1 MAGANPEVRGHPG
14 ASGKPDIRRGN
25 PVCVARD
32 TAPTCRRCGE
42 QRWAG
47 DAPPQA
53 RCAMSLSPQRR
64 RRTTGGRRP
73 PQDLPGLRGR
83 HRQQPGAEPTA
94 AARRRAEAGKRSRRF
109 RARPEI
115 PATAKGHAP
124 NTLAAAAGNG
134 KPQPPHWTAAES
146 ASKGEPR
153 HRRGSDDLRKA
164 LDGPSKLSHPT
175 PVPAAMRPRR
185 GRSVYRGF
193 SPCPSTAPRSAA
205 RLRGRRLATAPTA
218 RARHAGREPWA
229 TGQLLPHVER
239 ERVRRC
245 GRQRRFRRRTLP
257 SPPSARTACRTGRC
271 TGRLLRRGR
280 R

>member
-25 PVCVARD
+25 PVCRARCRNA
-32 TAPTCRRCGE
+32 APTCRRCGE
-42 QRWAG
+42 PQRWAG

-64 RRTTGGRRP
+64 GRTTGGRRP
-73 PQDLPGLRGR
+73 PRDLPGLRGR

-94 AARRRAEAGKRSRRF
+94 AARRLAEAGKRSRRF

-124 NTLAAAAGNG
+124 NALAAAAGNG

-153 HRRGSDDLRKA
+153 HRRGSDDLLQGVGRPIKTQPPHA
-164 LDGPSKLSHPT
+164 RPGRDAAAARQIRPS
-175 PVPAAMRPRR
+175 R
-185 GRSVYRGF
+185 F
-193 SPCPSTAPRSAA
+193 SPCPSTTPGRGALA
-205 RLRGRRLATAPTA
+205 RPSFSC
-218 RARHAGREPWA
+218 W
-229 TGQLLPHVER
+229 
-239 ERVRRC
+239 
-245 GRQRRFRRRTLP
+245 RRTRPLT
-257 SPPSARTACRTGRC
+257 SPAAAA
-271 TGRLLRRGR
+271 
-280 R
+280 